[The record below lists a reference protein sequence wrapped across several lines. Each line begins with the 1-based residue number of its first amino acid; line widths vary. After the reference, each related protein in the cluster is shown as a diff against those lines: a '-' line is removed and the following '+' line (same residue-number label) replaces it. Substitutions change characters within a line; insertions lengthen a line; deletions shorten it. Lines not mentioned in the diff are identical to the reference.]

1 MKNITKTTLLLMS
14 IAGLVSCEIND
25 PVDDWARIGQE
36 VPHTVWELSSTKVK
50 AGENLAFKAQY
61 YTKGEKIDRLE
72 VWYDLTENKAMEAKC
87 PFVSFNYSLSV
98 NVSSSAREEQSI
110 SQYVHSEENWDVDK
124 RAYIINE
131 TFPVSNTLRPVEW
144 KDVVDFDSEKFS
156 TLFPDTFAT
165 AFKNGLYE
173 KLEQSTYLTDYRA
186 VLVTTGEIT
195 VEDFN
200 ACLDSTFNENRQDYD
215 KFVKEERKA
224 ELKSKYNNIPFEELI
239 YKSSESKFQISYLK
253 SYSIGAT
260 FRVYDEKN
268 NQGVSEKFTIEII

>member
-1 MKNITKTTLLLMS
+1 MKMKNITKTTLLLMS

-144 KDVVDFDSEKFS
+144 KDVVDFDPEKFS
-156 TLFPDTFAT
+156 TLFPDTLLLHL
-165 AFKNGLYE
+165 K
-173 KLEQSTYLTDYRA
+173 KDYMRNLNR
-186 VLVTTGEIT
+186 VLI
-195 VEDFN
+195 
-200 ACLDSTFNENRQDYD
+200 
-215 KFVKEERKA
+215 
-224 ELKSKYNNIPFEELI
+224 
-239 YKSSESKFQISYLK
+239 
-253 SYSIGAT
+253 
-260 FRVYDEKN
+260 
-268 NQGVSEKFTIEII
+268 